1 MAVFGRNKPPSRFNN
16 TATTLKSHIV
26 DGTIIQGRLL
36 PNIEPYCRASFLIQI
51 TLPREYPMED
61 RDIFILDPIYHPNIN
76 DCGKGKGSR
85 GWGFVFGQQFDPTTA
100 LTVYVEAI
108 IHVVNNITDSSYN
121 DIYNCAECIKEYR
134 DNRQRFFEKALGFT
148 LSYGRPRY

>member
-26 DGTIIQGRLL
+26 DGTIIQGRIL
-36 PNIEPYCRASFLIQI
+36 PNIKPYCRASFLIQI
-51 TLPREYPMED
+51 TLPREYPLEEP
-61 RDIFILDPIYHPNIN
+61 DIFILDPIYHPNIN
-76 DCGKGKGSR
+76 DYGKGKGSR
-85 GWGFVFGQQFDPTTA
+85 SWSFVFGQQFDPTTP

-108 IHVVNNITDSSYN
+108 IHVVNNITNSSYH
-121 DIYNCAECIKEYR
+121 DIYNSTERITEY
-134 DNRQRFFEKALGFT
+134 NTNYQTFYENALGFT